1 MFDTNVTVVGTAL
14 NTPEWRRTTSGALVA
29 HFKVASHSRR
39 YDKDSGRWV
48 DGDSLRVRVTCWRR
62 LAEGVAASVLV
73 GDPVIV
79 TGRMYTRDWIAEDGQ
94 ARVSYEVE
102 AAAVG
107 HDLARGQ
114 GTFTRSRAATAT
126 SAVED
131 AEADGRIAGEPAEPV
146 GSPED
151 QWPSSDGALPGNPF
165 DVPPPDPAD
174 AAAILREAGLAL
186 DDPALIAAQP
196 TEDESDEDDTGSDES
211 TDAPGED
218 GPAPTGRTRRARVRA
233 AAGV

>member
-79 TGRMYTRDWIAEDGQ
+79 RMP
-94 ARVSYEVE
+94 
-102 AAAVG
+102 
-107 HDLARGQ
+107 
-114 GTFTRSRAATAT
+114 
-126 SAVED
+126 SAV
-131 AEADGRIAGEPAEPV
+131 PV
-146 GSPED
+146 
-151 QWPSSDGALPGNPF
+151 PSYW
-165 DVPPPDPAD
+165 VWTYT
-174 AAAILREAGLAL
+174 
-186 DDPALIAAQP
+186 P
-196 TEDESDEDDTGSDES
+196 T
-211 TDAPGED
+211 
-218 GPAPTGRTRRARVRA
+218 AR
-233 AAGV
+233 

>member
-1 MFDTNVTVVGTAL
+1 PSSSRPRSMVCRSYGVPSRSVSTTARLPLSHIVWVRIVCVADRSVGDNPIHRHPRCPQPRRDALAARCRDGPRCAPGRPKTRLARREQMFDTNVTVVGTAL

-102 AAAVG
+102 AEAVG

-131 AEADGRIAGEPAEPV
+131 AEADGRIAGEPAE
-146 GSPED
+146 
-151 QWPSSDGALPGNPF
+151 
-165 DVPPPDPAD
+165 
-174 AAAILREAGLAL
+174 
-186 DDPALIAAQP
+186 
-196 TEDESDEDDTGSDES
+196 
-211 TDAPGED
+211 
-218 GPAPTGRTRRARVRA
+218 RVA
-233 AAGV
+233 